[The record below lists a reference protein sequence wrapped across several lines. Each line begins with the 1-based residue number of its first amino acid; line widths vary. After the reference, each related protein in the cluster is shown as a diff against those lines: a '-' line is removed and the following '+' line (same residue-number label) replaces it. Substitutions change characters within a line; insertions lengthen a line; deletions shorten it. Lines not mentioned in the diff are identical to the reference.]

1 MHPDELDL
9 SSRLAT
15 GLGMSHLV
23 SVGLLGRGNNCR
35 TQDLQVSVRHKLR
48 EGNQVADFLARQVEG
63 GLSSKYF
70 RLDELPKKARGFIRL
85 DKLGL
90 SYVRL

>member
-1 MHPDELDL
+1 MRIAFSKKFKAITNNSAKLQALLSGMTLQGKWLQKYLHPDELDL

-35 TQDLQVSVRHKLR
+35 TQ
-48 EGNQVADFLARQVEG
+48 G
-63 GLSSKYF
+63 SSSF
-70 RLDELPKKARGFIRL
+70 N
-85 DKLGL
+85 
-90 SYVRL
+90 